1 MRVND
6 VLWHETSALLGRGPR
21 DRVYT
26 TRAGD
31 DGKVTVLFGDGAT
44 GARLPSGTENVRAT
58 YRKGIGKAGNVKAG
72 QLSLLM
78 SRPLGLREAINP
90 VPAAGGDDPEPRDRA
105 RVNAPLTVLTL
116 GRIVSLRDYEDFAR
130 AFAGVAKALATWT
143 WDGERQGVFV
153 TIAGVDGAPVAD
165 TSETYK
171 NLVAAMHDA
180 GDPYVPLRVKSYAA
194 AKFKLAAAVT
204 RDPDYL
210 ADKVEGGR
218 QSGAPELFR
227 FRRPRV
233 RPTGGAERGD
243 GRHAVGAR
251 RRRGRR
257 QRTAPARSGRRRWG
271 AGPAAGPRAA
281 AGDRRGAFTR
291 GAADVGGRRHRLGGG
306 MMNAET
312 LYNLLPA
319 IYRVRDA
326 EQAGPLQ
333 ALMSVLA
340 EQVTA
345 LEENLAQLYDDQFIE
360 TAADWVVPYIGDLIG
375 YRGLYGVTPELT
387 SPRAEVANT
396 IAYRRRKGTAAM
408 LEQLARD
415 VTGWDARVVEFFER
429 LATTQYMNHT
439 RPDNL
444 QTPDLRRWEPL
455 ERIGIG
461 VRHRRPHGRRAP
473 HQPAPGQVQ
482 HPQRRHL
489 PVAAGCV
496 SADPVAGV
504 RRGCDSATRSAR
516 WATRRRSSP
525 TR

>member
-1 MRVND
+1 M
-6 VLWHETSALLGRGPR
+6 
-21 DRVYT
+21 
-26 TRAGD
+26 
-31 DGKVTVLFGDGAT
+31 
-44 GARLPSGTENVRAT
+44 
-58 YRKGIGKAGNVKAG
+58 
-72 QLSLLM
+72 
-78 SRPLGLREAINP
+78 
-90 VPAAGGDDPEPRDRA
+90 
-105 RVNAPLTVLTL
+105 LTL

-153 TIAGVDGAPVAD
+153 TIAGVDGAPVAEA
-165 TSETYK
+165 SETYK

-194 AKFKLAAAVT
+194 AKFKLAAVVT

-210 ADKVEGGR
+210 ADKVEADVRAALLSYFAFDARAFGQPVALSEVMAAMQSVPGVVAVDVNALHRLDLVGGGGV
-218 QSGAPELFR
+218 Q
-227 FRRPRV
+227 PRLPARV
-233 RPTGGAERGD
+233 PQPGTGGTPSPAELL
-243 GRHAVGAR
+243 
-251 RRRGRR
+251 
-257 QRTAPARSGRRRWG
+257 TS
-271 AGPAAGPRAA
+271 
-281 AGDRRGAFTR
+281 
-291 GAADVGGRRHRLGGG
+291 GGRRHRLGGG

-326 EQAGPLQ
+326 EQGGPLQ
-333 ALMSVLA
+333 ALMGVLA

-375 YRGLYGVTPELT
+375 YRALYGVTPELT

-429 LATTQYMNHT
+429 LATTQYMNHI

-444 QTPDLRRWEPL
+444 HAPDLRRWEPL
-455 ERIGIG
+455 ERIGTAFDTVAHTAD
-461 VRHRRPHGRRAP
+461 VRHINRRRGKYNIPNVGIFLWRLAACPLTRSPALAVDATRYTFSPLGNAAPLFTDPVTEDAITHLAEPLNVPLPISRRVL
-473 HQPAPGQVQ
+473 HEQLGTLLRPGQKLL
-482 HPQRRHL
+482 H
-489 PVAAGCV
+489 
-496 SADPVAGV
+496 
-504 RRGCDSATRSAR
+504 
-516 WATRRRSSP
+516 
-525 TR
+525 